1 MKPNKKA
8 QHQQRQIL
16 DLKLNGFSTR
26 PTIKKGWVKS
36 VRNALGISSRQL
48 AELMGVTQTNITQL
62 ENGESKKTVS
72 LKSLSKAAEA
82 MDCELVYMIV
92 PKSPN
97 NSFDELL
104 DQKAVALAKKIA
116 SGVPHSMNLE
126 MQEVDSITTQD
137 QIKNLAHDLKRD
149 LDSGLWKKSKK

>member
-1 MKPNKKA
+1 MKTNKKA

-16 DLKLNGFSTR
+16 DLKLKDFSTR

-48 AELMGVTQTNITQL
+48 AKLMSVTQTNITQL
-62 ENGESKKTVS
+62 ESSESNKTVS

-104 DQKAVALAKKIA
+104 DQKAMALAKKIA
-116 SGVPHSMNLE
+116 SGVPHSMSLE
-126 MQEVDSITTQD
+126 LQEVNSTTTQD
-137 QIKNLAHDLKRD
+137 QIKNLAQDLKKD
-149 LDSGLWKKSKK
+149 LDVRLWKKI